1 MRERRAKEKED
12 RTKEVHTSL
21 SVPLAALPILAKP
34 PSFTI
39 PPPNLSIPPP
49 TALNQGSGMGGIPFP
64 PPNVTSSSNQ
74 MPTQQAPNIFEHS
87 IKNVP
92 LDHDKNDSMNSPIS
106 LDQQLSMT
114 ERQINM
120 VEQQLSMIQ
129 QVQSMGQPQPVLSS
143 IHQQALFHHQSHTNQ
158 MLFEMPPPSM
168 LHGGPPPTQLMDPQ
182 QIPIFA
188 NPPSLLGQ
196 PPPLLPIN
204 QHNMNSSMN
213 GNSMQHY
220 GPRY

>member
-1 MRERRAKEKED
+1 MRERKAKEKENK
-12 RTKEVHTSL
+12 TKEVHPSL
-21 SVPLAALPILAKP
+21 SVPIPALPILSQP
-34 PSFTI
+34 PPFTI

-64 PPNVTSSSNQ
+64 PPSVTSTSNQ
-74 MPTQQAPNIFEHS
+74 LPTQQAPSIFDHS
-87 IKNVP
+87 TS
-92 LDHDKNDSMNSPIS
+92 LDLDKNDSLNSPNS

-129 QVQSMGQPQPVLSS
+129 QVQSMGQPQPAMASM
-143 IHQQALFHHQSHTNQ
+143 HQQALFHHPGHTNQ
-158 MLFEMPPPSM
+158 MLFDIPPPSM

-188 NPPSLLGQ
+188 NPPPLLGQ
-196 PPPLLPIN
+196 PPPLLPIS
-204 QHNMNSSMN
+204 QANMNPNMN

-220 GPRY
+220 GHRY